1 MVSKSS
7 GFLPKSSDLR
17 LRDRKDQFNGTENIE
32 DFLRTN
38 EPLDDKL
45 TKQLKKPQS
54 FLHRDHWFHT
64 FVCLALTVASFLLR
78 FYKIDESNIVVWD
91 EAHFG
96 KFGSYYL
103 KHEFY
108 HDVHPPLGKMLI
120 GLGEY
125 LAGFDGDFD
134 FSSNSNYPKSVNFK
148 AMRQF
153 NAIFSALCTP
163 LSFYTAKNL
172 DLSMLT
178 VYLVGLMVCVEHS
191 YIVLGKFIL
200 LDSMLL
206 FFTVLTFYC
215 LTQIYR
221 SRKRQFTLQ
230 WLFWMFAT
238 GASIGCVCSVK
249 WVGLFIT
256 GVVGIYTIVEL
267 YCLHC
272 NKSISKTKYAGHWIV
287 RVLALI
293 VVPSALYMLFFKIH
307 FALLYKTGTGD
318 SSTHSLFQANLEG
331 TQIEPSPR
339 DVAYGSQ
346 ISMRSH
352 GLSPGLLHSHP
363 QTYPDGSN
371 QRQVT
376 GYGHR
381 DGNNDWIVKFSRSS
395 GKANIP
401 SHVSKGNYEVSGYGS
416 DTMGDFKDDWIIEI
430 VEQLPTG
437 NKTMENKQLIH
448 PLTTNFRLKNKELGC
463 YLAATGLS
471 YPGWGYNQAEIVCK
485 YPWNYHDKST
495 WWNIE
500 DHVNSNLHTDD
511 TFTPPP
517 SRFWKDF
524 VVINFAMA
532 SSNNALVPDLDKYDR
547 LASEPWEWPTL
558 HTGLR
563 MCNWGDSTV
572 KYYLLGSPFNTWLST
587 ATLPILVILI
597 FVQLFR
603 YQRQSLQ
610 FTEEKVWNVF
620 VSAVLSFVGWVLHY
634 IPFLLMGRVTYVHH
648 YVPALFFAIMCFAY
662 VVDYTLSNFNR
673 YLKVVT
679 YILLYAGCVYV
690 YWYFAPLCQGMP
702 EANLNYLYLQLLP
715 GWDVSNAQFS

>member
-153 NAIFSALCTP
+153 NAIFSAL
-163 LSFYTAKNL
+163 Y
-172 DLSMLT
+172 
-178 VYLVGLMVCVEHS
+178 
-191 YIVLGKFIL
+191 
-200 LDSMLL
+200 
-206 FFTVLTFYC
+206 
-215 LTQIYR
+215 
-221 SRKRQFTLQ
+221 
-230 WLFWMFAT
+230 
-238 GASIGCVCSVK
+238 
-249 WVGLFIT
+249 
-256 GVVGIYTIVEL
+256 
-267 YCLHC
+267 
-272 NKSISKTKYAGHWIV
+272 
-287 RVLALI
+287 
-293 VVPSALYMLFFKIH
+293 
-307 FALLYKTGTGD
+307 
-318 SSTHSLFQANLEG
+318 
-331 TQIEPSPR
+331 
-339 DVAYGSQ
+339 VAYGSQ